1 MADKWSDTIEIKV
14 IELIELRTSI
24 KGWQSLL
31 EGIIQCSSDCPEN
44 VTGALQTIE
53 NSMWLALGE
62 DDEGTLNLN
71 MLDSLEK
78 LRAYEE
84 TNAES

>member
-1 MADKWSDTIEIKV
+1 MADKWTDKIEISV
-14 IELIELRTSI
+14 TELIEIRTAI
-24 KGWQSLL
+24 KGWQLII
-31 EGIIQCSSDCPEN
+31 EGILDTSTGCPEPIE
-44 VTGALQTIE
+44 GALQTLE
-53 NSMWLALGE
+53 RSMWYALGE